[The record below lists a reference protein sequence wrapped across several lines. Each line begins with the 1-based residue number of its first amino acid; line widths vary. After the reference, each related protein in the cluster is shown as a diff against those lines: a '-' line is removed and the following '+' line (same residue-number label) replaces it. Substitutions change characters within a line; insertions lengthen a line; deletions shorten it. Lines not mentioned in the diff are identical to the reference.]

1 MFGNTQGHQTHLFM
15 GRYADGKESYLRWGK
30 QFRELPEL
38 FYGRD
43 GLGFPDPMIEKIA
56 GKMNPVFNVMSN
68 FFSGKSLTGF
78 ENPFMRDTKGMERN
92 IGRLQMLVAA
102 HMPYSIPTDEEKEFK
117 LIDLVMPS
125 TKGFS
130 SWKAIDRFK
139 TGLKDGDMDFVYAVI
154 KACVQNGIDPEET
167 MQAAMKQIEAE
178 MKNEMMEGVEDLQD
192 ALSQYDEEKNPMRK
206 LQLKNFARKH
216 MSMQVWKEVDVDA
229 LLETAETMINNGVS
243 GKDINRY
250 EMLATSKD
258 LQEDWRIDY
267 DIQQLRKYEKEK
279 KAIEEQGDSLAMA
292 MFQRDKSAYIDKLNH
307 LCKVR
312 EAVTKMKKKL
322 DKGNDAEVMEQTRE
336 IRNEAFNPSR
346 ERVPKAMKKMKT
358 KKEESVEQI
367 KRGIYK

>member
-1 MFGNTQGHQTHLFM
+1 
-15 GRYADGKESYLRWGK
+15 
-30 QFRELPEL
+30 
-38 FYGRD
+38 
-43 GLGFPDPMIEKIA
+43 
-56 GKMNPVFNVMSN
+56 
-68 FFSGKSLTGF
+68 
-78 ENPFMRDTKGMERN
+78 
-92 IGRLQMLVAA
+92 
-102 HMPYSIPTDEEKEFK
+102 
-117 LIDLVMPS
+117 
-125 TKGFS
+125 
-130 SWKAIDRFK
+130 
-139 TGLKDGDMDFVYAVI
+139 
-154 KACVQNGIDPEET
+154 VQNGIDPEET

-178 MKNEMMEGVEDLQD
+178 VKDAMMEGVEDLQD

-322 DKGNDAEVMEQTRE
+322 DKGNDAEVMAQTRE